1 MFYYVRAPFG
11 HVTFKCGENY
21 EVIFISIFKNSI
33 TFSRKRIFIKS
44 YFHLCVLFYA
54 DKLAS

>member
-21 EVIFISIFKNSI
+21 EVIFLAFLKTQLHFPEKEFLLSH
-33 TFSRKRIFIKS
+33 TFTCVF
-44 YFHLCVLFYA
+44 YFMLT
-54 DKLAS
+54 S